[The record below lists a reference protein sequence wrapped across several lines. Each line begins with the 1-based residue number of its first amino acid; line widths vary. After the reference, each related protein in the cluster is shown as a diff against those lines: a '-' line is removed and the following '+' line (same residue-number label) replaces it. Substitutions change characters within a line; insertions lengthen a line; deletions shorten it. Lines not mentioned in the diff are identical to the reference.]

1 MAPSFKI
8 QISNPCQEQWEGMQ
22 PHTDGKFCGS
32 CQKSVVDFTHFSD
45 RDLYDWFIKNQ
56 NNSCGRLK
64 PAQLDRLIN
73 VKENYTLSRF
83 KPSVI
88 AASLLAFLSFPK
100 LSDAKVIKTPFTQTD
115 RYRSNTSFEKK
126 IEVSADTLKT
136 IKGRVVDKDDK
147 QPLPSVSVM
156 VNQRLAFTS
165 TDQKGNFE
173 IKLPADFE
181 DKNCV
186 LTISYIGYKT
196 LNSKVD
202 LAKDGQLNLEL
213 CISENVLGGAE
224 IVVVRHSLWRTILYK
239 AKNQLKDI
247 NPFYVKKN

>member
-1 MAPSFKI
+1 MSSNFKI
-8 QISNPCQEQWEGMQ
+8 QISSPCHEKWGEMIDNN
-22 PHTDGKFCGS
+22 TGKFCNL

-56 NNSCGRLK
+56 NKSCGRLK
-64 PAQLDRLIN
+64 PDQLDRLIN
-73 VKENYTLSRF
+73 VKENYTLNRF
-83 KPSVI
+83 KPSLI

-100 LSDAKVIKTPFTQTD
+100 FSAAKAIKTPINQTD
-115 RYRSNTSFEKK
+115 RYHSNTSFEKK
-126 IEVSADTLKT
+126 TEVLADTLKT
-136 IKGRVVDKDDK
+136 IKGRVIDKDDK
-147 QPLPSVSVM
+147 QPLPSVSVT
-156 VNQRLAFTS
+156 VNQRLAFAS

-173 IKLPADFE
+173 IKLPANFE

-186 LTISYIGYKT
+186 LTVSYIGYKT

-213 CISENVLGGAE
+213 CISGDILGGAE
-224 IVVVRHSLWRTILYK
+224 IVVVRHSLWRMILYK

-247 NPFYVKKN
+247 NPFYKK